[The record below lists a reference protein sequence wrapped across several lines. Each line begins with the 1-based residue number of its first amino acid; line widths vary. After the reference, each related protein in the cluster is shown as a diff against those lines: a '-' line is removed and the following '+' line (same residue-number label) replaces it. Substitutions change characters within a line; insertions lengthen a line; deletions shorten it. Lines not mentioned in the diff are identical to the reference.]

1 MLFVQ
6 MRSFHAVAITGSFV
20 GASRLLHVSQP
31 TITTQVK
38 SLEEL
43 YGVELF
49 SRKGRGVQL
58 TESGKDLFVI
68 AQKTMAAFQESVE
81 YLKETKGLRAGH
93 LRIAAIGSQ
102 QVTSVLPEFHRR
114 FPQIRIT
121 VEFGN
126 SKDVEQAI
134 VDYRADV
141 GFLAEVSHQSRF
153 YRLHY
158 SHPEI
163 VVVVNDKHSWGRRKT
178 ITLKELEGQPL
189 VMREQGSE
197 TRRVLED
204 AARKA
209 KVLLSPIMEIRSRDG
224 VLAAVAGSIGVGFC
238 SEEETGAYRLHQLR
252 IADADMHT
260 YVDIAC
266 LTERR
271 TSRLHTAFFEVAEK
285 LKASR
290 TKG

>member
-1 MLFVQ
+1 MHFVQ

-38 SLEEL
+38 ALEDL

-49 SRKGRGVQL
+49 ARKGRGVQL
-58 TESGKDLFVI
+58 TEAGKDLFSI
-68 AQKTMAAFQESVE
+68 TQKTMASFEESVE
-81 YLKETKGLRAGH
+81 FLREAKGLRAGH
-93 LRIAAIGSQ
+93 LRIAAVGSQ

-114 FPQIRIT
+114 YPRIRIT

-126 SKDVEQAI
+126 SKQVEQAI
-134 VDYRADV
+134 LDYHADV
-141 GFLAEVSHQSRF
+141 GFLAEISSLSRL
-153 YRLHY
+153 YRIRY

-163 VVVVNDKHSWGRRKT
+163 VVVVNKRHPWSKRKT
-178 ITLKELEGQPL
+178 ITLQELASHPL

-197 TRRVLED
+197 TRRVLEN

-209 KVLLSPIMEIRSRDG
+209 KVELQTIMEIRSRDG
-224 VLAAVAGSIGVGFC
+224 VLAAVSGSVGVGVA
-238 SEEETGAYRLHQLR
+238 SEEEIGAYPLHMVR
-252 IADADMHT
+252 ISNADMHT

-266 LTERR
+266 LAERN
-271 TSRLHTAFFEVAEK
+271 TSRLQAAFFEVAETVR
-285 LKASR
+285 ASR
-290 TKG
+290 S

>member
-1 MLFVQ
+1 MHFVQ

-20 GASRLLHVSQP
+20 AASRLLHVSQP

-38 SLEEL
+38 GLEEM

-49 SRKGRGVQL
+49 ARKGRGVQL
-58 TESGKDLFVI
+58 TESGKDLFSI
-68 AQKTMAAFQESVE
+68 TLKTMASFQESVE

-93 LRIAAIGSQ
+93 LRIAAVGSQ

-114 FPQIRIT
+114 YPQIRIT

-126 SKDVEQAI
+126 SKEVEQAI
-134 VDYRADV
+134 LDYRADV
-141 GFLAEVSHQSRF
+141 GFLAELSSLSRF
-153 YRLHY
+153 HRIRY

-163 VVVVNDKHSWGRRKT
+163 VVVVNKKHPWRTRKS
-178 ITLKELEGQPL
+178 ITLRELASHPL
-189 VMREQGSE
+189 VMREHGSE

-209 KVLLSPIMEIRSRDG
+209 KVELRTIMEIRSRDG
-224 VLAAVAGSIGVGFC
+224 VLAAVAGSVGVGVA
-238 SEEETGAYRLHQLR
+238 SEEEIGSYPLHKIR
-252 IADADMHT
+252 VSNADMHT

-266 LTERR
+266 LAERR
-271 TSRLHTAFFEVAEK
+271 TSRLQAAFFDVAEK
-285 LKASR
+285 VKASR
-290 TKG
+290 S